1 MQYTAINIGPIIST
15 LQMAR
20 KPRELWAASYLFS
33 HLMKCI
39 YEELEKKGVK
49 ILSPAKPS
57 GGKIGVGLYPDR
69 IYVEG
74 VVTYQDI
81 GTCLV
86 NFVNSLNTKSVDNK
100 PEDGGLNKDYFNV
113 MIISG
118 EYNKESD
125 AISGLNQKLDCL
137 ELYNRAI
144 DSEAAQKV
152 SDLIKLKLNSPLF
165 DMAFKNGKCEVKTLA
180 EYASA
185 QLAANND
192 TQKDWE
198 EAKNKAKV
206 EEMTLE
212 LIPEEFR
219 EYFKDEGDFYK
230 HLKQKIGKNLKSHY
244 KYICIVQAD
253 GDNVGKTVSHP
264 DLEDGKVK
272 DISKALLDFG
282 EKAKTKIEDYGG
294 LPIYAGGDDLL
305 FIAPVVG
312 KTKRED
318 GRWENILDLLEAL
331 NDKSFRGVSEVVKT
345 CNLKKDGNPIKASLS
360 FGVSITYYK
369 YPLYEALESARKL
382 LFEKAKNVKG
392 KNAIA
397 LDWRKHSGR
406 SFSLSFSKTNSE
418 LVSKFEALIKQS
430 QVEETLIS
438 AVAHKIRNNEG
449 LLKLWMGTEE
459 STFTERN
466 KAFFEKY
473 MEYDS
478 DKTDK
483 ESLYKRSALDLL
495 NELYKTKINLQM
507 SEEQQNENISGII
520 KTMYAMLRMAKF
532 INGEEDKQ

>member
-1 MQYTAINIGPIIST
+1 MQYTAINIGPIIAT

-20 KPRELWAASYLFS
+20 KPRELGAASYLFS

-39 YEELEKKGVK
+39 YEELGKKGVE
-49 ILSPAKPS
+49 ILSPAKPNCE
-57 GGKIGVGLYPDR
+57 KIGVGLYPDR
-69 IYVEG
+69 VYVKD
-74 VVTYQDI
+74 VITYQDI
-81 GTCLV
+81 EPCLDS
-86 NFVNSLNTKSVDNK
+86 FIDTLKTKEN
-100 PEDGGLNKDYFNV
+100 EGQLGIALKDYFNV

-144 DSEAAQKV
+144 DSDAAQKV
-152 SDLIKLKLNSPLF
+152 SELIRLKFKSPLF
-165 DMAFKNGKCEVKTLA
+165 GMAFTNGKCEVKTLA

-185 QLAANND
+185 QLAANDD

-230 HLKQKIGKNLKSHY
+230 HLKQKIGKKLKSHH

-318 GRWENILDLLEAL
+318 GRWENILNLLEAL

-345 CNLKKDGNPIKASLS
+345 CNLKKDGKSIEASLS

-369 YPLYEALESARKL
+369 YPLYEALESARSL
-382 LFEKAKNVKG
+382 LFEKAKNVEG

-397 LDWRKHSGR
+397 LDWRKHSG
-406 SFSLSFSKTNSE
+406 SAFSMSFSKTNSE
-418 LVSKFEALIKQS
+418 LAKKFEAVIKQS
-430 QVEETLIS
+430 QVEETLVS

-483 ESLYKRSALDLL
+483 DALYKRSALELL
-495 NELYKTKINLQM
+495 NELYKTKVNLQM
-507 SEEQQNENISGII
+507 SEEQENESISEII
-520 KTMYAMLRMAKF
+520 KTMYAMLRVAKF
-532 INGEEDKQ
+532 IKGEEDKQ

>member
-1 MQYTAINIGPIIST
+1 MTTYTAINIGPIVST
-15 LQMAR
+15 IQMAR
-20 KPRELWAASYLFS
+20 RPRELWAASYLFS

-39 YEELEKKGVK
+39 MKSIPQREDIISPFYNEGMIDKK
-49 ILSPAKPS
+49 L
-57 GGKIGVGLYPDR
+57 GVGLYPDR
-69 IYVEG
+69 
-74 VVTYQDI
+74 
-81 GTCLV
+81 L
-86 NFVNSLNTKSVDNK
+86 FVKGSISYNTIQTAIQEVADSV
-100 PEDGGLNKDYFNV
+100 GLSKDYFHV
-113 MIISG
+113 MVIT
-118 EYNKESD
+118 E
-125 AISGLNQKLDCL
+125 DCGG
-137 ELYNRAI
+137 
-144 DSEAAQKV
+144 DSEAIHELNRKLDYLELCSIATHSVTEDSVLQ
-152 SDLIKLKLNSPLF
+152 LIKKKWSSPLF
-165 DMAFKNGKCEVKTLA
+165 QEAFKNEKYNVKMLS

-185 QLAANND
+185 QLAAND
-192 TQKDWE
+192 DIQKDWE

-230 HLKQKIGKNLKSHY
+230 HLKQKIGKRLKSHH

-253 GDNVGKTVSHP
+253 GDNMGSTVSHKQ
-264 DLEDGKVK
+264 LNEGKVK
-272 DISKALLDFG
+272 EISEALFHFG
-282 EKAKTKIEDYGG
+282 VDAKDKIENYGG

-345 CNLKKDGNPIKASLS
+345 CNLKKDGKLIEASLS

-382 LFEKAKNVKG
+382 LFEKAKNVEG

-397 LDWRKHSGR
+397 LDWRKHSG
-406 SFSLSFSKTNSE
+406 STFSMSFSKTNPE
-418 LVSKFEALIKQS
+418 LVSKFEAVIKQS
-430 QVEETLIS
+430 QVEETLVS

-478 DKTDK
+478 DKTDN

-495 NELYKTKINLQM
+495 NELYKTKVNLQM
-507 SEEQQNENISGII
+507 SEKQENENISGII

>member
-39 YEELEKKGVK
+39 YEELEKKGVE
-49 ILSPAKPS
+49 ILSPAKPKPS

-69 IYVEG
+69 IYVKG
-74 VVTYQDI
+74 KVTYQDI
-81 GTCLV
+81 
-86 NFVNSLNTKSVDNK
+86 NDSVDAFVSSLQFKIGKQQKKLDKN
-100 PEDGGLNKDYFNV
+100 YFNV
-113 MIISG
+113 MVVSG
-118 EYNKESD
+118 EYAKDSD
-125 AISGLNQKLDCL
+125 AISELNQKLDCL

-144 DSEAAQKV
+144 DSDVAQKV
-152 SDLIKLKLNSPLF
+152 SELIRLKFKSPLF
-165 DMAFKNGKCEVKTLA
+165 GMAFTNGKCEVKTLA
-180 EYASA
+180 EYASV
-185 QLAANND
+185 QLAAND
-192 TQKDWE
+192 TTKAGWE
-198 EAKNKAKV
+198 EAKQQAKV
-206 EEMTLE
+206 EEMILE
-212 LIPEEFR
+212 QVPKEFR

-230 HLKQKIGKNLKSHY
+230 LLKQKIGKKLKSHH

-264 DLEDGKVK
+264 LLENGKVME
-272 DISKALLDFG
+272 ISKALLDFG
-282 EKAKTKIEDYGG
+282 KKAKTKIEDYGG

-331 NDKSFRGVSEVVKT
+331 NDKSFAEVKDAVEK
-345 CNLKKDGNPIKASLS
+345 CNLKKDGNPIEASLS

-369 YPLYEALESARKL
+369 YPLYEALESARSL
-382 LFEKAKNVKG
+382 LFEKAKNVEG

-397 LDWRKHSGR
+397 LDWRKHSG
-406 SFSLSFSKTNSE
+406 SAFSMSFSKTNPK
-418 LVSKFEALIKQS
+418 LANKFEAIIEQS
-430 QVEETLIS
+430 QVEETLVS

-478 DKTDK
+478 DKTDN

-495 NELYKTKINLQM
+495 NELYKTKVNPQM
-507 SEEQQNENISGII
+507 SEEQENESISEII
-520 KTMYAMLRMAKF
+520 KTMYAMLRVAKF